1 MNTNQSITSHERAV
15 TAPNGWVMLP
25 TLIVLIVGDIA
36 LLIFAIKDGF
46 ETIGQPHVAL
56 LLLSILLLPLFIL
69 LLTGFYTLQPNEA
82 RVLVLFGD
90 YKGTV
95 RTSGFH
101 WGNPFYTNGPGQP
114 GLLAQAAAIQGALQG
129 KLAGA
134 KAGTTGSGQKTM
146 GRNKISLRA
155 RTLNGDKLKV
165 NDKRGNPIEIAAVV
179 VWRVGDTAQ
188 ATFDVDNY
196 ENYVSTQSESAL
208 RHLASLYAYD
218 YGEEHEITLRSNV
231 VEVSQA
237 LRAELQERLAKAGVA
252 VDEAR
257 LTHLAYA
264 PEIAQAMLRR
274 QQAEAVIA
282 ARQKIVQGAVSMV
295 EMALKDLAD
304 KHVVELDDERKAS
317 MVSNLM
323 VVLCGESEVHPVI
336 NTGTLYN

>member
-1 MNTNQSITSHERAV
+1 MNTNQATTSHERTV
-15 TAPNGWVMLP
+15 SAPSGWVMLP
-25 TLIVLIVGDIA
+25 VLIVLLIGDVALIV
-36 LLIFAIKDGF
+36 LAIKDGA
-46 ETIGQPHVAL
+46 ETTGQPHIGLLIPSL
-56 LLLSILLLPLFIL
+56 LLLPILSVLLS
-69 LLTGFYTLQPNEA
+69 GFFTLQPNEA

-95 RTSGFH
+95 RNSGFH
-101 WGNPFYTNGPGQP
+101 WGNPFYTNGPRPMGVF
-114 GLLAQAAAIQGALQG
+114 AQAAEMQS
-129 KLAGA
+129 KLAGM
-134 KAGTTGSGQKTM
+134 KAGTTSSSRKSL

-188 ATFDVDNY
+188 AIFDVDNY

-208 RHLASLYAYD
+208 RHLASLYSYD

-231 VEVSQA
+231 GEVSQA
-237 LRAELQERLAKAGVA
+237 LRAELQERLAKAGVV

-295 EMALKDLAD
+295 DMALRELAE
-304 KHVVELDDERKAS
+304 KHVVVLDDERKAS

-323 VVLCGESEVHPVI
+323 VVLCGEAEVHPVI